1 MPVLLTP
8 ELADVPAADVPSRP
22 SLAAAPAVLE
32 TRHRGREIVH
42 SWVVLRCP
50 YCTRLHRHGPV
61 PAGAAPR
68 AHLGPRRSH
77 CWPGGEYCLIEVGL
91 GEVWGGASPR

>member
-1 MPVLLTP
+1 MTVLLTP
-8 ELADVPAADVPSRP
+8 ERADVPVADVQSRP

-32 TRHRGREIVH
+32 TRRRGWELFH

-50 YCTRLHRHGPV
+50 YCTQPPRHGPV
-61 PAGAAPR
+61 PADAAPR

-77 CWPGGEYCLIEVGL
+77 CWPGGEYCLVEVGQ
-91 GEVWGGASPR
+91 GGVGPR

>member
-8 ELADVPAADVPSRP
+8 ELAEAPAADVPSRP

-32 TRHRGREIVH
+32 TRHPGWEIDH

-50 YCTRLHRHGPV
+50 YCTRPHRHGQV
-61 PAGAAPR
+61 PAGADPR

-77 CWPGGEYCLIEVGL
+77 CWPGGEYRLIEVGR
-91 GEVWGGASPR
+91 GEVRGGASPC